1 MSFNPAVF
9 SIRNRLLILLV
20 IIGTIV
26 AGMAAYGSLPRFE
39 DPEFTIRRAVVVTP
53 YPGGSPMEVAT
64 EVTQRLEREI
74 GQMQEV
80 KEIVST
86 SEAGQSR
93 IEVEIKSEFGRN
105 KEQLQIVWTKLRN
118 RVADAA
124 RLLPP
129 GAGPSIVNDDF
140 GDVYGSIYALTGDD
154 YSYADLYDEA
164 DKLRKLLVHVPDVQ
178 KVNLVGDQTQVIYI
192 EADNQKLASMKM
204 DPMIIAQ
211 AVQQQ
216 NAKGKKGGA
225 PAASASQPAGG
236 KP

>member
-93 IEVEIKSEFGRN
+93 IEVEIKYEFGRN
-105 KEQLQIVWTKLRN
+105 KEQLQIVWTKLR
-118 RVADAA
+118 
-124 RLLPP
+124 LSL
-129 GAGPSIVNDDF
+129 IH
-140 GDVYGSIYALTGDD
+140 I
-154 YSYADLYDEA
+154 
-164 DKLRKLLVHVPDVQ
+164 
-178 KVNLVGDQTQVIYI
+178 
-192 EADNQKLASMKM
+192 
-204 DPMIIAQ
+204 
-211 AVQQQ
+211 
-216 NAKGKKGGA
+216 
-225 PAASASQPAGG
+225 
-236 KP
+236 

>member
-93 IEVEIKSEFGRN
+93 IEVEIKYEFGRN

-140 GDVYGSIYALTGDD
+140 GDVFGIFYMLTADG
-154 YSYADLYDEA
+154 YSPAELYDYAE
-164 DKLRKLLVHVPDVQ
+164 KLRTDLSGVEGVGKSQERRGLPTAMTFLQLLP
-178 KVNLVGDQTQVIYI
+178 L
-192 EADNQKLASMKM
+192 
-204 DPMIIAQ
+204 
-211 AVQQQ
+211 
-216 NAKGKKGGA
+216 
-225 PAASASQPAGG
+225 
-236 KP
+236 

>member
-86 SEAGQSR
+86 SEAGQLDR
-93 IEVEIKSEFGRN
+93 QRRFRRRLRHLLHANRRWLFAGRAVRLCR
-105 KEQLQIVWTKLRN
+105 K
-118 RVADAA
+118 AA
-124 RLLPP
+124 HRPERCGGCGQGGAVGRATRGLLCRDHARAGR
-129 GAGPSIVNDDF
+129 GAG
-140 GDVYGSIYALTGDD
+140 A
-154 YSYADLYDEA
+154 
-164 DKLRKLLVHVPDVQ
+164 
-178 KVNLVGDQTQVIYI
+178 VGA
-192 EADNQKLASMKM
+192 ERLS
-204 DPMIIAQ
+204 
-211 AVQQQ
+211 
-216 NAKGKKGGA
+216 G
-225 PAASASQPAGG
+225 
-236 KP
+236 

>member
-93 IEVEIKSEFGRN
+93 IEVEIKYEKRRA
-105 KEQLQIVWTKLRN
+105 EAT
-118 RVADAA
+118 
-124 RLLPP
+124 
-129 GAGPSIVNDDF
+129 
-140 GDVYGSIYALTGDD
+140 GS
-154 YSYADLYDEA
+154 
-164 DKLRKLLVHVPDVQ
+164 
-178 KVNLVGDQTQVIYI
+178 
-192 EADNQKLASMKM
+192 
-204 DPMIIAQ
+204 
-211 AVQQQ
+211 
-216 NAKGKKGGA
+216 AKGPRDLSSVPPLVFCEIRPEG
-225 PAASASQPAGG
+225 PL
-236 KP
+236 